1 MSLII
6 VKAVPNLLCSSNSS
20 LSSDSICAA
29 LYHHYRLE
37 QNGVADW
44 REAAAART
52 ASLQKIDRLLLLL
65 IYCQLASRLVDNMKH
80 RYQKT
85 TLCFNCE
92 LGALVS
98 NQLIVSTL
106 VYDQCRRVT
115 RAVLALIATH
125 AMAVVSVSNTSNY
138 ASRTQGKRDGTGRL
152 WEKHNSNSTPSCNV
166 SSSNVS
172 TPLDVRLV
180 DSNYLL
186 QLINEE
192 DAGTLDLDSYLEMY
206 RFLRER
212 ITINVSGQVYEI
224 WKDTLER
231 HPDTLLGNPQK
242 RAKYFDRGRQEYFF
256 DRHRPSFDAI
266 FFYYQSGGRLRRPD
280 SIPDDIFLS
289 EIEFFELEKDQIA
302 NYKKCEG
309 YVEEKIV
316 LPERPCQ
323 RKLWILLE
331 YPESSVVAYVIGI
344 VSVFLTLTS
353 IVLFCI
359 ETLPHFSKNDCGE
372 NEDETYPDMF
382 FFTETVCTIWFS
394 LEVSLRFCVC
404 PNKWKFFQN
413 FKNLVDLAAVL
424 PYYVTFVNVISSSS
438 CEASKS
444 STGLA
449 FLRVIRLVR
458 VFKLTKHS
466 AGLQLLVLTFKA
478 SLKGLFLFLVA
489 LFFCIVLFSSAIY
502 FAETGLPD
510 SQIQSIPDGFW
521 WALITMTTVGYGDRV
536 PVGFLGKVIGSM
548 CAVAGVL
555 TLAIPV
561 PIITENFNKFYAHR
575 ARNAGI
581 PDTE

>member
-1 MSLII
+1 MY
-6 VKAVPNLLCSSNSS
+6 
-20 LSSDSICAA
+20 LSIYLSIY
-29 LYHHYRLE
+29 L
-37 QNGVADW
+37 
-44 REAAAART
+44 
-52 ASLQKIDRLLLLL
+52 S
-65 IYCQLASRLVDNMKH
+65 M
-80 RYQKT
+80 
-85 TLCFNCE
+85 
-92 LGALVS
+92 LVS
-98 NQLIVSTL
+98 SYL
-106 VYDQCRRVT
+106 
-115 RAVLALIATH
+115 H
-125 AMAVVSVSNTSNY
+125 M
-138 ASRTQGKRDGTGRL
+138 TQGKRDGTGRL

-224 WKDTLER
+224 WKDTLEQ

-266 FFYYQSGGRLRRPD
+266 FFYYQSGGKLRRPD

-382 FFTETVCTIWFS
+382 FFTETVCTI
-394 LEVSLRFCVC
+394 C
-404 PNKWKFFQN
+404 
-413 FKNLVDLAAVL
+413 
-424 PYYVTFVNVISSSS
+424 
-438 CEASKS
+438 
-444 STGLA
+444 
-449 FLRVIRLVR
+449 
-458 VFKLTKHS
+458 
-466 AGLQLLVLTFKA
+466 
-478 SLKGLFLFLVA
+478 
-489 LFFCIVLFSSAIY
+489 AIY
-502 FAETGLPD
+502 FAETELPD